1 MGKIAFIYP
10 GQGAQKLGMGEEFYR
25 EEQIA
30 KEIYEHASQW
40 IGLDVPAL
48 CFSDNDMLDQTRYTQ
63 AAMVTTCLAMT
74 AVVKERGILPDV
86 TAGLSLGEYAAIV
99 CCGAMTEKDGIQL
112 VRKRGLLMDQAV
124 PAGVGAMAAILGLEN
139 QKVASIIEEIEGVSI
154 ANYNCPGQIVI
165 TGEID
170 AVAQGIL
177 ALKGVGAKR
186 TVMLNV
192 SGAFHSEM
200 LADVGLELKHELE
213 DVELFKL
220 NIPYVSNVTGKY
232 VYDASEIKELLERQV
247 SSSVLWE
254 QSMREMIANGV
265 DTFIEIGPG
274 KTLAGFMK
282 KIDKSVRMFNIQTLS
297 DIDRVLEEL

>member
-40 IGLDVPAL
+40 IELDVPAL

-124 PAGVGAMAAILGLEN
+124 PAGVGAMAAVLGLEN

-177 ALKGVGAKR
+177 MLKGVGAKR

-213 DVELFKL
+213 DVELSKL

>member
-48 CFSDNDMLDQTRYTQ
+48 CFNDNDMLDQTRYTQ

-124 PAGVGAMAAILGLEN
+124 PAGVGAMAAVLGLEN

-177 ALKGVGAKR
+177 MLKGVGAKR

-213 DVELFKL
+213 DVELSKL

>member
-40 IGLDVPAL
+40 IELDVPAL